1 MSNVMTYKEPT
12 LINGQPLSFYLT
24 HPGALKQ
31 VDKGV
36 LQTLVVKYP
45 YSAHLHL
52 LLAIKDHLDNGIVS
66 QDLLEKA
73 ALYIP
78 DRKKLGE
85 WMNKLQNLRRSD
97 AYGAEHLEALAEQ
110 SVPEDIGLQDDRQ
123 LIDPE
128 LVATDHYED
137 DEFPTPEAL
146 EKIEEP
152 VQSTETTWVDPD
164 TEDEEVIEE
173 QLAPDE
179 ELADISDEFSTEDA
193 RADLQAQVEEEIN
206 EPVDVTEE
214 ALAEVDTLTGKEET
228 PTETDIHEAVFEALE
243 EADDRSVDTYED
255 TIAEELPTSDW
266 AAEEEKD
273 EIEEDSPVRS
283 EGENLWEEEEEE
295 EEVEDKGVDIHEDQE
310 TWVDEIEDEDLA
322 EESWREEEQII
333 ESPEP
338 VEDIVTSDE
347 EIEERQPSEVVAL
360 DDVPEEESHPEIES
374 PTTSHVYLDQE
385 AEDLPIL
392 HTPVASMESSETPEI
407 PDTEL
412 KLDTETI
419 EDFTDHDSPFLNW
432 LHRLSGTEAGGFEE
446 LSVTEEEE
454 STSILS
460 PVEDEK
466 ESKKE
471 KKKKKDKKKKKKDKK
486 KKKKKKKKRWE
497 EESLRTDEALV
508 SEALAEILAN
518 QGHYDR
524 AIEMYKRLRLII
536 PEKSVFF
543 AQKIE
548 ELESKK

>member
-1 MSNVMTYKEPT
+1 MTYKEPT

-97 AYGAEHLEALAEQ
+97 AYGPEHLEALAEQ
-110 SVPEDIGLQDDRQ
+110 SVPEDIVPQEDRH

-128 LVATDHYED
+128 IVATEHYED

-152 VQSTETTWVDPD
+152 LQTTETTWEESDL
-164 TEDEEVIEE
+164 EDEEHLDE
-173 QLAPDE
+173 QLAGDE
-179 ELADISDEFSTEDA
+179 ELADISDEFSTEGA
-193 RADLQAQVEEEIN
+193 RADLQAQVGEEITEPEDLSAESVAEIDSSTGEEATSPEIIIQ
-206 EPVDVTEE
+206 EPV
-214 ALAEVDTLTGKEET
+214 
-228 PTETDIHEAVFEALE
+228 FESLPE
-243 EADDRSVDTYED
+243 SDDPAVDTYEE
-255 TIAEELPTSDW
+255 TIAEELPESEWDEM
-266 AAEEEKD
+266 EELHKV
-273 EIEEDSPVRS
+273 EEDDIVATERKHH
-283 EGENLWEEEEEE
+283 WEEEEEE
-295 EEVEDKGVDIHEDQE
+295 EEEEVKGQE
-310 TWVDEIEDEDLA
+310 TREDEK
-322 EESWREEEQII
+322 EIEEEQIA
-333 ESPEP
+333 
-338 VEDIVTSDE
+338 E
-347 EIEERQPSEVVAL
+347 EIWREEQEGQSLDTIEDAVPSEQEVEGRVPP
-360 DDVPEEESHPEIES
+360 DVPAFDRATDEKSRPEIES
-374 PTTSHVYLDQE
+374 PSTPHVYLDQE
-385 AEDLPIL
+385 AEDLPET
-392 HTPVASMESSETPEI
+392 HTPAASLESSETADS
-407 PDTEL
+407 PDTGL
-412 KLDTETI
+412 ILDTETL

-446 LSVTEEEE
+446 LSEVKEEEE
-454 STSILS
+454 SRSSLS
-460 PVEDEK
+460 PMDEEK
-466 ESKKE
+466 ESK
-471 KKKKKDKKKKKKDKK
+471 KKKKKDKKKRKKDKKK

-524 AIEMYKRLRLII
+524 AIEMYNRLRLII

>member
-1 MSNVMTYKEPT
+1 MTYKEPT

-110 SVPEDIGLQDDRQ
+110 SVPEDIALQEDRQ

-128 LVATDHYED
+128 IVATDHYED
-137 DEFPTPEAL
+137 DEFPTPEVL

-152 VQSTETTWVDPD
+152 VQKTETTWED
-164 TEDEEVIEE
+164 TDSEEEE
-173 QLAPDE
+173 IVEQQLAPDE

-193 RADLQAQVEEEIN
+193 KADLQAQVGEEIAN
-206 EPVDVTEE
+206 PEDITEETIVEVDAVTEDAE
-214 ALAEVDTLTGKEET
+214 AT
-228 PTETDIHEAVFEALE
+228 TELNIHESDFESGE
-243 EADDRSVDTYED
+243 ESEDRSVDTYED
-255 TIAEELPTSDW
+255 TIAEELPESEW
-266 AAEEEKD
+266 AEEEK
-273 EIEEDSPVRS
+273 IEEELVRS
-283 EGENLWEEEEEE
+283 EVENLWEEEEEE
-295 EEVEDKGVDIHEDQE
+295 EEEVGEEEVDSDEDQE
-310 TWVDEIEDEDLA
+310 SAEDETY
-322 EESWREEEQII
+322 EEEIGEEGWQEEEAQDV

-338 VEDIVTSDE
+338 VEDTASPDE
-347 EIEERQPSEVVAL
+347 EVEERESSEVSVF
-360 DDVPEEESHPEIES
+360 DRVTDEESRPETES
-374 PTTSHVYLDQE
+374 PSTSQVYLDQE
-385 AEDLPIL
+385 AEDLPVTQ
-392 HTPVASMESSETPEI
+392 TPAASLESSDTADG

-432 LHRLSGTEAGGFEE
+432 LHRLSGTDAGGFEE
-446 LSVTEEEE
+446 LSEVTEEQE
-454 STSILS
+454 SESLPS
-460 PVEDEK
+460 PVDAEK

-471 KKKKKDKKKKKKDKK
+471 KKKKKDKKKKKKKDKK